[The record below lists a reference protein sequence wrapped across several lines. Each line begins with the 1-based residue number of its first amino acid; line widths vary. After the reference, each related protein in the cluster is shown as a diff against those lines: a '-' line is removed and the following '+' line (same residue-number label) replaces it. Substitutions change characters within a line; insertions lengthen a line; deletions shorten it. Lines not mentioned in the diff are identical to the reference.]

1 MLLAINWLKDYV
13 DIDADSRELADALT
27 DSGSHVE
34 SIVNRAEGLSGLV
47 TGKILEINPHPN
59 ADKLVICKID
69 TGFMEETIVTG
80 APNVAEGQ
88 VVIVAKV
95 GAKLPGGME
104 IKPTDFRGVTSY
116 GMLCSLGELGF
127 ENSVIPKEYRDGIFV
142 FDEGTEVGQDVI
154 KLLGLDGDVLDIEIT
169 PNRPDC
175 LSVVGMAREAKA
187 ALKKDLKDPSIE
199 IKNEEDEISDYLKN
213 VTIESDKC
221 KRYYSRVLKDVKIG
235 PSPQWMQN
243 NLMAAG
249 VRPINNMVDIT
260 NYVML
265 ELGIPMHAFDLAD
278 LRGREII
285 VRDAKDGEEF
295 TTLDGQ
301 VRKLNG
307 DDLVIAD
314 GEGTI
319 GIAGVMGGLDSEVK
333 EGTEVVVL
341 EGANFSGPSIRHT
354 SKRLGLR
361 TEASSRFEKG
371 LDPELARF
379 AVERACKLAEE
390 IGAAKVVAGHYD
402 VYEDQVEE
410 KFITLRVDRC
420 QKLLGVDVSK
430 DKMVEYLAALDLEV
444 EDQGY
449 KLVCKAPSFRN
460 DLNIEADL
468 IEEVGRLYGLNNI
481 KPTDIYTTMTRGS
494 KPHFMEVSSKVK
506 SALKAFGYNEILTYS
521 FISPRTYDRLM
532 IPENDPRRDNVKI
545 LNPLGEEFSV
555 MRTTLL
561 GNILDVISRNQNR
574 NIEAMKAYEIGNTFS
589 KKLDKDKIPTEG
601 LKLVMAL
608 YGKDDFYYFKES
620 LEKVLR
626 AAGIHDFSFKRE
638 TENTIYHPGR
648 CANIYIG
655 GDYLGTFGEIHPQ
668 VMKNFAIKDRTVA
681 GEFDFELI
689 VKNSKDKVTFRPLP
703 KFPTSDRD
711 LAIIV
716 DEDIMVAEIKDLAVK
731 NAGDL
736 LESFQVFDIYTGSQI
751 EAGKKS
757 IAFNLKFRS
766 YERTLTDKE
775 VNEKM
780 EKIVQALESEL
791 NATLRD

>member
-1 MLLAINWLKDYV
+1 MLLPINWLKDYV
-13 DIDADSRELADALT
+13 DIDVDSRKLADLLT

-34 SIVNRAEGLSGLV
+34 SIISRAQGISGLV
-47 TGKILEINPHPN
+47 TGKILEITDHPN
-59 ADKLVICKID
+59 ADKLVVCKID
-69 TGFMEETIVTG
+69 LGSRVETIVTG
-80 APNVAEGQ
+80 APNVLEGQ
-88 VVIVAKV
+88 VVIVASV
-95 GAKLPGGME
+95 GASLPGGIE
-104 IKPTDFRGVTSY
+104 IQATDFRGIVSN
-116 GMLCSLGELGF
+116 GMLCSLAELGYD
-127 ENSVIPKEYRDGIFV
+127 NSVIPRQYRDGIYV
-142 FDEGTEVGQDVI
+142 FDPATPIGLDVVE
-154 KLLGLDGDVLDIEIT
+154 LLGLDGDILEIEIT

-175 LSVVGMAREAKA
+175 LSIVGMAREAKA
-187 ALKKDLKDPSIE
+187 TLAKDLKAMDLSV
-199 IKNEEDEISDYLKN
+199 KNEEDSIENYLKA
-213 VTIESDKC
+213 VEIQSPKC

-243 NLMAAG
+243 NLVAAG

-278 LRGREII
+278 LRDEKIVVKEAQEGEI
-285 VRDAKDGEEF
+285 F

-301 VRKLNG
+301 ERKLSSQ
-307 DDLVIAD
+307 DLVIAD
-314 GEGTI
+314 GQGTI

-333 EGTEVVVL
+333 ADTKVIVL

-371 LDPELARF
+371 LDPELAKL

-390 IGAAKVVAGHYD
+390 IGAATVVAGHYD
-402 VYEDQVEE
+402 IYQEKPEQVQ
-410 KFITLRVDRC
+410 ISLRPERC
-420 QKLLGVDVSK
+420 QKLLGVEISK
-430 DKMVEYLAALDLEV
+430 EAMVAYLQALDIEL
-444 EDQGY
+444 EDQGDL
-449 KLVCKAPSFRN
+449 LVCKIPSFRG
-460 DLNIEADL
+460 DLSIEADL

-481 KPTDIYTTMTRGS
+481 KPTEIYTTMTRGS
-494 KPHFMEVSSKVK
+494 KPHFMEVSSKLK
-506 SALKAFGYNEILTYS
+506 EALKGFGYNEILTYS
-521 FISPRTYDRLM
+521 FISPKTYDRLM
-532 IPENDPRRDNVKI
+532 IPQGDPRRDNVRI

-561 GNILDVISRNQNR
+561 GNMLDVISRNQNR
-574 NIEAMKAYEIGNTFS
+574 NIEDMRAYEIGNTFS

-620 LEKVLR
+620 LEKALAR
-626 AAGIHDFSFKRE
+626 LGIKDLSLQRE
-638 TENTIYHPGR
+638 ENNTIYHPGR
-648 CANIYIG
+648 CANVYIG
-655 GDYLGTFGEIHPQ
+655 SQLLGTFGEIHPQ
-668 VMKNFAIKDRTVA
+668 VMKNFEIKTRTIG
-681 GEFDFELI
+681 GEFDFGLI
-689 VKNSKDKVTFRPLP
+689 VEKSTDKITFKALP
-703 KFPTSDRD
+703 KYPTSDRD

-716 DEDIMVAEIKDLAVK
+716 DEAVMVAEIKDLAIK